1 MIPTLQ
7 KSKYDLVNWG
17 GEIDVEK
24 DLLLEEFFKVA
35 KPLCTKLRERG
46 TSLSHFLM
54 MNTLIA
60 PHLLEHLRTL
70 GGLHRSLFGSSN
82 AYRGL

>member
-24 DLLLEEFFKVA
+24 DMLLEEFFKVA
-35 KPLCTKLRERG
+35 KPLCTQLREKGKCFERI
-46 TSLSHFLM
+46 S
-54 MNTLIA
+54 
-60 PHLLEHLRTL
+60 PR
-70 GGLHRSLFGSSN
+70 
-82 AYRGL
+82 